1 MGWRYDL
8 LLQHWAGIG
17 AEAARTT
24 VEGIKKVPGP
34 LFPFLL
40 PRQDKSAPSI
50 PTSGQ
55 DHLLCDFSGGRL
67 AQVVVLSAGYS
78 LGQNTEK
85 PRNLMVTVLVIDDEA
100 PVRAV
105 VRSALGS
112 AGYEVMEAS
121 NGREGLALF
130 RQRPPDLVIADI
142 HMPELNGLDVIMELT
157 REFLDVKVIAI
168 SGVPGYERLLD
179 LAKLLGARQTL
190 HKPFS
195 IEELLSAV
203 RYELAH

>member
-1 MGWRYDL
+1 
-8 LLQHWAGIG
+8 
-17 AEAARTT
+17 
-24 VEGIKKVPGP
+24 
-34 LFPFLL
+34 
-40 PRQDKSAPSI
+40 
-50 PTSGQ
+50 
-55 DHLLCDFSGGRL
+55 
-67 AQVVVLSAGYS
+67 
-78 LGQNTEK
+78 
-85 PRNLMVTVLVIDDEA
+85 MVTVLVIDDEA

-168 SGVPGYERLLD
+168 SGVPEYQRLLD

-195 IEELLSAV
+195 IEELLMCRPIRAGSLIFCICYHAAT
-203 RYELAH
+203 RQAKP